1 MWLSH
6 DGFPSIVREAWEGDQ
21 QDVCQIVDIFTQKA
35 KSWNKEAFRDI
46 FWKKRNMTARLLGVE
61 KALAKN
67 PLQRMIDIHKFLSGK
82 MEKML
87 ALVEELWGMNSRIK
101 WLIQGERNTTFFHIS
116 ALNRNRNRITSIKD
130 PYGNWVD
137 R

>member
-6 DGFPSIVREAWEGDQ
+6 DGFPSIDS
-21 QDVCQIVDIFTQKA
+21 FTQKA
-35 KSWNKEAFRDI
+35 KSWNKEAFGDI
-46 FWKKRNMTARLLGVE
+46 FWKKRNMTATLLGAE

-101 WLIQGERNTTFFHIS
+101 WLI
-116 ALNRNRNRITSIKD
+116 
-130 PYGNWVD
+130 
-137 R
+137 